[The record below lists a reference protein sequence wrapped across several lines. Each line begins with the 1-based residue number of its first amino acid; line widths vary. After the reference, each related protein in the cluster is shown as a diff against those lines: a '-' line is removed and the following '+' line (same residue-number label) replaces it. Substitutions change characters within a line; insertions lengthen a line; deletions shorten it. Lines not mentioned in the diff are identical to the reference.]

1 MPRNFLKKKSQ
12 VRPKKE
18 EKWRKKGKCITL
30 VKEEKK
36 KPNVQLIRKKGESI
50 HVVCI
55 VLKTEPN
62 RELGVDPIRF
72 S

>member
-1 MPRNFLKKKSQ
+1 MPRNFFKKKSQ

-36 KPNVQLIRKKGESI
+36 KTQRPIDTKKRKRKKRGI
-50 HVVCI
+50 NTRCMHGF
-55 VLKTEPN
+55 KNRTEP
-62 RELGVDPIRF
+62 RTG